1 MPRSNE
7 FASGSTRFPASFNH
21 HSIGSLRLIVN
32 AYKDFPLN
40 VQFSVYGTPGPGLA
54 HLQSSSW
61 QGNVN
66 RQYFSDS
73 QNNLAY
79 VLVFGISYLPV
90 QKVSIKLGYRYVG
103 MGKTHGVANNF
114 THVRGLQ
121 DEQMHAKLSSS
132 QISVGLRYSF

>member
-1 MPRSNE
+1 MAWTPALTRSGAVHAWRRQPPRHGGSLVQGYQPPSDWRLEAEYTMPRSNE
-7 FASGSTRFPASFNH
+7 FTSGSTRFPASFNH

-66 RQYFSDS
+66 RQHFSDS

-90 QKVSIKLGYRYVG
+90 QKVSIKLG
-103 MGKTHGVANNF
+103 
-114 THVRGLQ
+114 
-121 DEQMHAKLSSS
+121 
-132 QISVGLRYSF
+132 